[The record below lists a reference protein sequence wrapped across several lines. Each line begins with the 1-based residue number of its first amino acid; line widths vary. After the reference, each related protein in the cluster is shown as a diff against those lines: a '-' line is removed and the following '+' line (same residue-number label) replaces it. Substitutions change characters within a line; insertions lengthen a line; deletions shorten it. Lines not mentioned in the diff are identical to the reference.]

1 MKVLFYYISF
11 FFLQCG
17 FLVAATLNI
26 TPEFLDTGLSNITT
40 AFIISTPESENV
52 PWESQTDFGS
62 NPPWFILSAET
73 GYVNS
78 VTANSVPVTIRRDR
92 LPVTGIYTAAVIIT
106 GGDNAHTVTVVTA
119 LTETDGGFFPK
130 ISGDLKAFAGIP
142 YQLDARS
149 SIGWISEFY
158 WLTNY
163 TGGDLS
169 GNQILSTNVS
179 DETIFDIPDE
189 FTLSLYAKDAHGNGQ
204 VDSIPFH
211 VWNSPPSVDA
221 GGPYYANV
229 GDTVTVVA
237 VGIDPN
243 PDEELVYSWQFNPPD
258 GPFTPLSH
266 SPSATYHFTESYNSY
281 FVCVVSD
288 TWTGVVGTYNA
299 PLGGQGIARIVV
311 TNQLPT
317 VEVAFLS
324 NAVWSSWADKL
335 EIIATSL
342 PATNITLKANPVD
355 PDSLPGLLSVE
366 WREDPENPVHDIIGK
381 ADRTNP
387 VIVLRPL
394 SEPGI
399 YRFKI
404 VAYDGED
411 VSKSA
416 EILVSTPGV
425 MCNVVAADFQTM
437 IPIWGAYSSAT
448 NPGNTNAFGVHDET
462 EATRSDFDG
471 WLYLDRPADAQCFV
485 ELERGAN
492 GDNALTGIYFSTT
505 LGDVGIRQ
513 QLFKFPTKKFPY
525 AGKLISGEN
534 AVATLVAHPGIQ
546 VPTICNNEGIYSF
559 GDLSK
564 ALPVDNPTSHFYIVF
579 IKEGRKSLCVEK
591 PLNSITGSLKPDVY
605 DLPTSTNSITLNGKV
620 ISSISGLA
628 VPGARI
634 RFGNYEAISSTAENS
649 LGTFKFDCLP
659 EPYSPN
665 SSFPT
670 HVLTCHADGYQPT
683 RTIIYNSSTGGFVSI
698 ILQENVRYIHGTI
711 YDPELTNRLSEGTV
725 ETQAGDGFS
734 PVSVAVSKSGYFSIP
749 APQQCDYITIFA
761 NGLSQDVLLNN
772 TGTQPVKKDIIF
784 TGVPEPCLFNFLFLI
799 TLSKIIFR
807 KIKN

>member
-1 MKVLFYYISF
+1 MKLLFYYISF

-17 FLVAATLNI
+17 VIFAATLNV
-26 TPEFLDTGLSNITT
+26 TPDLLNTGVSNITT
-40 AFIISTPESENV
+40 AFIISTPNSENV
-52 PWESQTDFGS
+52 PWETQTDFGS
-62 NPPWFILSAET
+62 NPAWFILSAET
-73 GYVNS
+73 GTVNS
-78 VTANSVPVTIRRDR
+78 TTDNSVPVTIRRDR
-92 LPVTGIYTAAVIIT
+92 LPVTGIYSAAVIVL

-119 LTETDGGFFPK
+119 LTKTDGGIFPK
-130 ISGDLKAFAGIP
+130 INGDFKAFAGIP

-163 TGGDLS
+163 SGGDPL

-204 VDSIPFH
+204 IDSIPFR
-211 VWNSPPSVDA
+211 VWNSPPTVNA
-221 GGPYYANV
+221 GGPYFANV

-237 VGIDPN
+237 VGTDPN
-243 PDEELVYSWQFNPPD
+243 PNEELLYSWQFNPPD
-258 GPFTPLSH
+258 GQFTPLSH
-266 SPSATYHFTESYNSY
+266 SPTATYHFTESYNSY

-288 TWTGVVGTYNA
+288 TWTGAVGTYNA
-299 PLGGQGIARIVV
+299 PLGGQGIARILV
-311 TNQLPT
+311 TNQPPT
-317 VEVAFLS
+317 VDVAFLS
-324 NAVWSSWADKL
+324 NAVWTSWSNNY

-342 PATNITLKANPVD
+342 PATNITLRANPAD

-381 ADRTNP
+381 TDRTNQ
-387 VIVLRPL
+387 VVVLKPL
-394 SEPGI
+394 SKPGV
-399 YRFKI
+399 YRFEV

-411 VSKSA
+411 VSKTA

-425 MCNVVAADFQTM
+425 VCNVVADNFQTM

-448 NPGNTNAFGVHDET
+448 NLGNTNAFGVHDET

-505 LGDVGIRQ
+505 SENIGIRK

-525 AGKLISGEN
+525 AGKLIDGAN
-534 AVATLVAHPGIQ
+534 AVATLIVHPGIQ
-546 VPTICNNEGIYSF
+546 VPTRCTEEGIYSF

-564 ALPVDNPTSHFYIVF
+564 SLPVDNPTSHFYIVF

-605 DLPTSTNSITLNGKV
+605 DLPTSTNSVILNGKV

-634 RFGNYEAISSTAENS
+634 RFGNYEAISSTSKNS
-649 LGTFKFDCLP
+649 LGLFKFDSLP

-683 RTIIYNSSTGGFVSI
+683 RSIFYNSSTGGFVTI
-698 ILQENVRYIHGTI
+698 ILEENVRYIHGTV
-711 YDPELTNRLSEGTV
+711 YDPELTNRLSEGTI
-725 ETQAGDGFS
+725 ETHAGDGFS
-734 PVSVAVSKSGYFSIP
+734 PVSVSISKSGYFSIP

-761 NGLSQDVLLNN
+761 NGLSQDILLNK
-772 TGTQPVKKDIIF
+772 TGGQPLQKDIIF
-784 TGVPEPCLFNFLFLI
+784 TGVPEPTFFILYFLPFI
-799 TLSKIIFR
+799 LSLGQVKSE
-807 KIKN
+807 K